1 MSYPGLIGYTDHAQ
15 AGGEEFF
22 DEIIFFVIERGAA
35 EMADRSRMIN
45 CCAILLADE
54 GALTRFPDAVRHHVH
69 RTIHRNFCPLFRAR
83 CAIFYFRFTL
93 RMCEQLIRRCTL
105 WTKIPL
111 ADRTFRIAFDRNQ
124 FAVFVINELA
134 ATDTEYGQIERAT
147 FAPSILARIA
157 RVLSD
162 IDSRPV
168 PSLRSRIC
176 LTSGHFESS
185 ANIVSIHFF
194 AAGANFSCL
203 KMS

>member
-1 MSYPGLIGYTDHAQ
+1 MSYPGLVGHTDHAQ

-35 EMADRSRMIN
+35 EMADRSRMID
-45 CCAILLADE
+45 CCTVLLSDE
-54 GALTRFPDAVRHHVH
+54 GALTRLPDAVRHHVH

-105 WTKIPL
+105 WTKVPL

-134 ATDTEYGQIERAT
+134 ATDTAIWADRARDLCVID
-147 FAPSILARIA
+147 P
-157 RVLSD
+157 RVHRTRL
-162 IDSRPV
+162 V
-168 PSLRSRIC
+168 
-176 LTSGHFESS
+176 
-185 ANIVSIHFF
+185 
-194 AAGANFSCL
+194 
-203 KMS
+203 